1 MYRSNVVKL
10 MVFNWGLLENE
21 SAVFFSLIFHN
32 FVFVAC
38 FHLESDLEVAFCEWS
53 LGFDYEMVVAMR
65 TIFVGFFE
73 LFDLFTEDLFTFLA
87 SEDEF
92 HCFLKLMVLSPEV
105 FVAVWAI
112 EPLLAAL
119 CTDCNLGVKDVFAHD
134 DDVNTD

>member
-1 MYRSNVVKL
+1 
-10 MVFNWGLLENE
+10 
-21 SAVFFSLIFHN
+21 
-32 FVFVAC
+32 
-38 FHLESDLEVAFCEWS
+38 
-53 LGFDYEMVVAMR
+53 MVVAMR

-73 LFDLFTEDLFTFLA
+73 LFDCFTEDLFTFLA

-119 CTDCNLGVKDVFAHD
+119 CTDCHEDFWGEDHELQKTMEF
-134 DDVNTD
+134 